1 MQISASKPKCAK
13 KDRLSITNLGW
24 GLRLI
29 IELFRILIGT
39 RRGGFSEVCRL
50 HYQNSSSHK
59 KPFRPGAN
67 PRQNETKD
75 FDFPDVNHVAIAG
88 TLINDPPLRRTKR
101 GIPVT
106 NFVIAT
112 APEALGETPESTE
125 REKCHVSVVVWSQQ
139 AVECN
144 KHLHKGS
151 SVLIMGE
158 IQSMP
163 NFSPDSGYFPVQ
175 INAQWIQYLEKG
187 AMVDL
192 NPPHEGEAPEPF
204 TPAGGQSPMS

>member
-1 MQISASKPKCAK
+1 MQ
-13 KDRLSITNLGW
+13 N
-24 GLRLI
+24 
-29 IELFRILIGT
+29 
-39 RRGGFSEVCRL
+39 
-50 HYQNSSSHK
+50 QNSSSHK
-59 KPFRPGAN
+59 KPFRTGTN
-67 PRQNETKD
+67 PIQDQLKD
-75 FDFPDVNHVAIAG
+75 FEFPDVNHIAIAG
-88 TLINDPPLRRTKR
+88 TLTNDPPLRRTKR

-112 APEALGETPESTE
+112 TPEAVGELPEGME

-144 KHLHKGS
+144 RHLHKGS

-163 NFSPDSGYFPVQ
+163 NCAPDTGYYPVQ

-192 NPPHEGEAPEPF
+192 NPPHVGEEPEPF
-204 TPAGGQSPMS
+204 APSEALMQTSDE